1 LPAARGRGLLRMVLV
16 VLTIASGFGLILAP
30 RASAAVPAPSRCEV
44 KATALTA
51 PPARAVTA
59 GARIPRPD
67 DDERLDVPPS
77 SLSHQDQR
85 DTTQRVDHAVAR
97 SRPRLLGEGTLW
109 QTVLLGLGLALTAAV
124 LAADRLVGALALPV
138 LPPSTGPPLGLLPLE
153 V

>member
-1 LPAARGRGLLRMVLV
+1 MVLV

-30 RASAAVPAPSRCEV
+30 RASAAVPAPSRCE
-44 KATALTA
+44 ATVPALTA
-51 PPARAVTA
+51 PPPRAVSR
-59 GARIPRPD
+59 GAAIPHPD

-77 SLSHQDQR
+77 SISHKDHH
-85 DTTQRVDHAVAR
+85 DTTRRVDHAVAR
-97 SRPRLLGEGTLW
+97 TRPRLHGEGTLW
-109 QTVLLGLGLALTAAV
+109 QTILLGLGVALTATV